1 MNTGTN
7 AVDQTLPLAELHC
20 HLEGTVRPGLARKLA
35 RRHGLDLSSVIDANG
50 SYIWRD
56 FAEFLSVYD
65 AMSAVI
71 RTPEDY
77 IAVATDYYERAA
89 RSGLCYG
96 EVFVS
101 PAHAAQ
107 GGINYPTLIDA
118 LAVAFKDIEARYGTV
133 CRIVLTAVRHLG
145 AEEAEAVA
153 RLAARYPHPMVTG
166 FGMAGDESFGQPAD
180 FTRAFRLAQDAGLGL
195 TAHAGELAGPESIR
209 ATLAALPVT
218 RLGHGVRA
226 AEDPALLDELRDR
239 GIGLELCPTSNL
251 ALCLFPSYA
260 AHPAGAFFRAGLK
273 LALNTDDAA
282 FFGIDIAGEY
292 RRTGAA
298 HALSRADLLAIT
310 GSAIEMAF
318 SDAATR
324 TQLLAGLTMARA
336 GPSP

>member
-1 MNTGTN
+1 MNMEPG
-7 AVDQTLPLAELHC
+7 AADQSLPLAELHC
-20 HLEGTVRPGLARKLA
+20 HLEGTVRPGLAQTLA
-35 RRHGLDLSSVIDANG
+35 RRHGLDLSSVIDVNG

-107 GGINYPTLIDA
+107 GGISYPTLIDA
-118 LAVAFKDIEARYGTV
+118 LAVAFRDIEARHGTV

-166 FGMAGDESFGQPAD
+166 FGMAGDEGFGMPAD
-180 FTRAFRLAQDAGLGL
+180 FAHAFRLAQDAGLGL

-226 AEDPALLDELRDR
+226 MEDPALLDELLDR

-251 ALCLFPSYA
+251 ALRLFPSYS

-273 LALNTDDAA
+273 VALNTDDAA
-282 FFGIDIAGEY
+282 FFGTNIAEEY
-292 RRTGAA
+292 QRTKAA
-298 HALSRADLLAIT
+298 HALSKADLLVIT
-310 GSAIEMAF
+310 GNAIGMGF
-318 SDAATR
+318 CDGATR
-324 TQLLAGLTMARA
+324 RRLLAKLNGTGA
-336 GPSP
+336 G